1 MSGTPGTSSC
11 SKLSRFCSI
20 SGVAM
25 YEPVAFPPGRFR
37 LSTKPALTGSPV
49 TNTIGIVEVA
59 CFAATAEGGPPVAHE
74 YVHTPLH
81 KFGSERSVLSPAVA
95 AMRRRDFI
103 KVIAGSAAT
112 ALPLA
117 AHAQQAARP
126 VIGFLSARSPDD
138 TGPVLQAFLKGLG
151 EAGFFDGQNV
161 TIEYRWARGEYGR
174 LPGFAAEFVQRRVNV
189 LVATGGATS
198 AVAAKQATST
208 IPIVFV
214 TGDPVKDGLVA
225 SLNRPGG
232 NATGSYVSTPEM
244 EQKRLS
250 LLHELVP
257 GVPLIGALV
266 NPNSPDAARQLPE
279 LEEAAR
285 IIGRRLVVAK
295 ASNDDELN
303 AAFALLLR
311 QGIGALLVAADPYF
325 DTRRDRIIAFAAQ
338 NRLPNVY
345 HFREYAFAGGLVSYA
360 PSITEAYRQAGN
372 YTGRVLKGEKPA
384 DLPVLQ
390 PTRFDFVI
398 NLKTAK
404 TLGLAV
410 PFGLLN
416 AADEVIE

>member
-1 MSGTPGTSSC
+1 
-11 SKLSRFCSI
+11 
-20 SGVAM
+20 
-25 YEPVAFPPGRFR
+25 
-37 LSTKPALTGSPV
+37 
-49 TNTIGIVEVA
+49 
-59 CFAATAEGGPPVAHE
+59 
-74 YVHTPLH
+74 
-81 KFGSERSVLSPAVA
+81 
-95 AMRRRDFI
+95 MRRREFI
-103 KVIAGSAAT
+103 KLLGGAT
-112 ALPLA
+112 AAWPFSVR
-117 AHAQQAARP
+117 AQQAARP
-126 VIGFLSARSPDD
+126 VIGYLSARSPDD
-138 TGPVLQAFLKGLG
+138 AGTVLQAFLKGLG

-174 LPGFAAEFVQRRVNV
+174 LPALAAEFVQRRVNV
-189 LVATGGATS
+189 LATTGGEPS
-198 AVAAKQATST
+198 ALAAKQATST

-214 TGDPVKDGLVA
+214 AGDPVKAGLVE

-232 NATGSYVSTPEM
+232 NATGSYIATSEM

-250 LLHELVP
+250 LLHELTP
-257 GVPLIGALV
+257 GVSLIGVLL
-266 NPNSPDAARQLPE
+266 NPNFADAARQLRE

-295 ASNDDELN
+295 ASNDEELN
-303 AAFALLLR
+303 VAFALLLQ
-311 QGIGALLVAADPYF
+311 QGIGALLVATDPYF

-338 NRLPNVY
+338 NRLPAVY
-345 HFREYAFAGGLVSYA
+345 QFREYAFAGGLVSYA
-360 PSITEAYRQAGN
+360 PSITDAYRLAGN

-390 PTRFDFVI
+390 PSKFDFVI

>member
-1 MSGTPGTSSC
+1 
-11 SKLSRFCSI
+11 
-20 SGVAM
+20 
-25 YEPVAFPPGRFR
+25 
-37 LSTKPALTGSPV
+37 
-49 TNTIGIVEVA
+49 
-59 CFAATAEGGPPVAHE
+59 
-74 YVHTPLH
+74 
-81 KFGSERSVLSPAVA
+81 
-95 AMRRRDFI
+95 MRRRDFI
-103 KVIAGSAAT
+103 KVIAASAAA

-117 AHAQQAARP
+117 AHAQQPVMP

-138 TGPVLQAFLKGLG
+138 SGLVLQAFLKGLG

-232 NATGSYVSTPEM
+232 NGAGSYVATPEM
-244 EQKRLS
+244 EQM
-250 LLHELVP
+250 HELVP

-325 DTRRDRIIAFAAQ
+325 DTRRDRIIAFAEQ
-338 NRLPNVY
+338 NRLPAVY

-360 PSITEAYRQAGN
+360 PSITDAYRQAGN

-390 PTRFDFVI
+390 PTKFDFVI

-404 TLGLAV
+404 TLGLVV

>member
-1 MSGTPGTSSC
+1 LTQSGHRCPN
-11 SKLSRFCSI
+11 L
-20 SGVAM
+20 
-25 YEPVAFPPGRFR
+25 
-37 LSTKPALTGSPV
+37 
-49 TNTIGIVEVA
+49 IGFENWRPYL
-59 CFAATAEGGPPVAHE
+59 TAEG
-74 YVHTPLH
+74 YV
-81 KFGSERSVLSPAVA
+81 
-95 AMRRRDFI
+95 RRRDFI
-103 KVIAGSAAT
+103 KVITASAA
-112 ALPLA
+112 AWPLA
-117 AHAQQAARP
+117 ARAQHSAMP

-174 LPGFAAEFVQRRVNV
+174 LPAFAAEFVQRRVNV
-189 LVATGGATS
+189 LVATGGPPS
-198 AVAAKQATST
+198 AAAAKQATTT

-214 TGDPVKDGLVA
+214 TADPVRAGLVE

-232 NATGSYVSTPEM
+232 NATGSFVTTSEPEM

-250 LLHELVP
+250 LLHELTP
-257 GVPLIGALV
+257 GVPLIGALL
-266 NPNSPDAARQLPE
+266 NPNRPDAVRQLAA

-285 IIGRRLVVAK
+285 TIGRRLVVAK
-295 ASNDDELN
+295 ASDDEELN

-311 QGIGALLVAADPYF
+311 QGVGALLVAADGYF

-338 NRLPNVY
+338 NRLPAVY

-360 PSITEAYRQAGN
+360 PSITDGYRQAGN
-372 YTGRVLKGEKPA
+372 YTGRILKGEKPA
-384 DLPVLQ
+384 DLPVLM
-390 PTRFDFVI
+390 PTKFDFVI
-398 NLKTAK
+398 NLKTAR

>member
-1 MSGTPGTSSC
+1 MP
-11 SKLSRFCSI
+11 RH
-20 SGVAM
+20 
-25 YEPVAFPPGRFR
+25 EPRG
-37 LSTKPALTGSPV
+37 
-49 TNTIGIVEVA
+49 E
-59 CFAATAEGGPPVAHE
+59 
-74 YVHTPLH
+74 
-81 KFGSERSVLSPAVA
+81 
-95 AMRRRDFI
+95 AMRRREFI
-103 KVIAGSAAT
+103 KLLGGAT
-112 ALPLA
+112 AAWPVSVR
-117 AHAQQAARP
+117 AQQSAMP
-126 VIGFLSARSPDD
+126 VIGFMSARSPDD
-138 TGPVLQAFLKGLG
+138 TGQVLQAFLKGLG

-174 LPGFAAEFVQRRVNV
+174 LPAFAAELVQRRVNV
-189 LVATGGATS
+189 LVATGGEAS
-198 AVAAKQATST
+198 AIAAKQATST
-208 IPIVFV
+208 IPIAFV
-214 TGDPVKDGLVA
+214 TGDPVRAGLVE

-232 NATGSYVSTPEM
+232 NATGSYIATPEM

-279 LEEAAR
+279 LEQAAR
-285 IIGRRLVVAK
+285 TIGRRLVVAK
-295 ASNDDELN
+295 ASDDEELN
-303 AAFALLLR
+303 AAFALLLQ

-338 NRLPNVY
+338 NRLPAVY

-360 PSITEAYRQAGN
+360 PSITDAYRQAGN

-384 DLPVLQ
+384 DLPIVQ
-390 PTRFDFVI
+390 PSKFDFVI

-404 TLGLAV
+404 TLGLTV